1 MTICPHCHQSYL
13 NYVVHISTDPPAPD
27 ACTAVAR
34 ALSWT
39 WTPWS
44 ETERGRVN
52 QANVA
57 KRKGSVPGKGIRVR
71 A

>member
-1 MTICPHCHQSYL
+1 MTTCPHCHQSYL
-13 NYVVHISTDPPAPD
+13 NYVVHISNDPPHPD
-27 ACTAVAR
+27 ACHVVAL

-52 QANVA
+52 QANVG
-57 KRKGSVPGKGIRVR
+57 KRKVSVPGKGIRVK